1 MTPRR
6 GGFQARQLDN
16 QEVGISAN
24 TEPYVRLRKALGEM
38 FPKPTFLFCTVT
50 IPTIPTIPTAVKIST
65 MENRPRV
72 VCGIYR
78 PTPLLPY
85 TLYWARKKNRV
96 SSNMIYT
103 SNRSWSGYRLV
114 QAHHPKFLQSPMSTP
129 FFERYALN
137 FCTRDVPLPSR
148 SRMCVCVCF
157 FAPPRFLRLC
167 IFGIFGAR
175 GIPYFHQEKKKK
187 KLS

>member
-148 SRMCVCVCF
+148 SRMCVCVF
-157 FAPPRFLRLC
+157 FCPAQ
-167 IFGIFGAR
+167 IFEALYFWNIWGSRDPIFPSR
-175 GIPYFHQEKKKK
+175 KKKKK